1 MFIHFLLILFYVIRH
16 RRMNAVR
23 LRKENQVISAEE
35 KRLLLQHA
43 QDERMRRE
51 NDIISEFREV
61 VSDKFKKPE

>member
-1 MFIHFLLILFYVIRH
+1 
-16 RRMNAVR
+16 MNAVR

-61 VSDKFKKPE
+61 VSDKFKKV